1 MPPAREQ
8 PASVGQRVL
17 WMMEHFNGTGGT
29 LNSHLLYRVRGP
41 IDLPRLRRAL
51 EFVAVRHESLRTTF
65 KAGRP
70 LTRMIHDVPLI
81 EFRESDLRQ
90 SADAADR
97 AARDIGGQL
106 RRRFGLDDDP
116 LRCFAY
122 RLGRDEH
129 VLAILTHHLATDGW
143 SAGVISRDLGAA
155 YRRVAGEP
163 VELPEPGW
171 QYSDFVDWQRTR
183 LQGGRLRA
191 LQAAWLD
198 KLEGVEL
205 PRLPTAPGPVRSK
218 SASGIEWE
226 WIDPRTAGR
235 LRRLAPELGA
245 TPFVLL
251 LSAFYVTLHRLT
263 GQRDLAV
270 ASLMA
275 NRGHPKARATVGFL
289 ANMVLLRTSF
299 ASARTFPDLVREAT
313 RTSLHALRHQEL
325 PCQLLPAHLFA
336 GLPGRPHDVVFQ
348 MLARESLSLTID
360 GLDITPM
367 APPDGVAHRFD
378 LEFLLGPTR
387 QDGLHVMVRYAAD
400 RFDPRWVRDLAATF
414 RGLVEDISRDKAVH
428 LEGG

>member
-1 MPPAREQ
+1 
-8 PASVGQRVL
+8 VGQRVL
-17 WMMEHFNGTGGT
+17 WMMEHFNGAGGT

-41 IDLPRLRRAL
+41 VDLPRLRRAL
-51 EFVAVRHESLRTTF
+51 EFVAIRHESLRTTF
-65 KAGRP
+65 RAGRP
-70 LTRMIHDVPLI
+70 LTRVIHDVPLI
-81 EFRESDLRQ
+81 KFDETDLRR
-90 SADAADR
+90 SADAASHV
-97 AARDIGGQL
+97 AQNINGQL
-106 RRRFGLDDDP
+106 RKRLRLEDEP

-155 YRRVAGEP
+155 YRLVAGEP
-163 VELPEPGW
+163 AELPELGW
-171 QYSDFVDWQRTR
+171 QYSDFVAWQRTR
-183 LQGGRLRA
+183 LQGGNLQK

-198 KLEGVEL
+198 KLQGLEL
-205 PRLPTAPGPVRSK
+205 PRLPRAIQPSG
-218 SASGIEWE
+218 AGSGIEWE
-226 WIDPRTAGR
+226 WIDPETTGR
-235 LRRLAPELGA
+235 LRQLAPRLEA

-251 LSAFYVTLHRLT
+251 LSAFYITLHRVT

-299 ASARTFPDLVREAT
+299 PGANTFHDLVREAT

-336 GLPGRPHDVVFQ
+336 GLPGRPYDVVFQ
-348 MLARESLSLTID
+348 LLARESLSLTID
-360 GLDITPM
+360 GLEITPM

-400 RFDPRWVRDLAATF
+400 RFDPLWVRDLAATF
-414 RGLVEDISRDKAVH
+414 RGLVEDISRDKAVP
-428 LEGG
+428 LEGR

>member
-1 MPPAREQ
+1 MSPAREQ

-29 LNSHLLYRVRGP
+29 LNSHQLYRVRGP
-41 IDLPRLRRAL
+41 VDLPRLRLAL
-51 EFVAVRHESLRTTF
+51 ELVAIRHESLRTTF
-65 KAGRP
+65 RAGRP
-70 LTRMIHDVPLI
+70 LTRVIHDVPLI
-81 EFRESDLRQ
+81 QFHDSDLRR
-90 SADAADR
+90 SADAAADVD
-97 AARDIGGQL
+97 RDIKGQL
-106 RRRFGLDDDP
+106 RRRFSLEDEP

-163 VELPEPGW
+163 AELSELGW
-171 QYSDFVDWQRTR
+171 QYSDFVAWQRAQ
-183 LQGGRLRA
+183 LQGGHLRA
-191 LQAAWLD
+191 LQAAWQD
-198 KLEGVEL
+198 KLQGLEL
-205 PRLPTAPGPVRSK
+205 PRLPDAVEPARAP
-218 SASGIEWE
+218 SASGIEWG
-226 WIDPRTAGR
+226 WIDPETVGM
-235 LRRLAPELGA
+235 LRRLAPQLGA
-245 TPFVLL
+245 TPFALL
-251 LSAFYVTLHRLT
+251 LSAFYIMLHRVT

-299 ASARTFPDLVREAT
+299 PSARTFPDLVREAA

-325 PCQLLPAHLFA
+325 PCQLLPPHLFA

-348 MLARESLSLTID
+348 MLARESLGLTID

-367 APPDGVAHRFD
+367 PPPDGVAHRFD

-387 QDGLHVMVRYAAD
+387 QDGLHVMVRYAAH
-400 RFDPRWVRDLAATF
+400 RFDPRWVRDLAATY
-414 RGLVEDISRDKAVH
+414 RGLVEDISRGKAVP
-428 LEGG
+428 LAG

>member
-8 PASVGQRVL
+8 PASVGQRAL
-17 WMMEHFNGTGGT
+17 WMMEHFNGAGGT

-41 IDLPRLRRAL
+41 VDLPRLRRAL
-51 EFVAVRHESLRTTF
+51 EFVAIRHESLRTTF
-65 KAGRP
+65 RAGRP
-70 LTRMIHDVPLI
+70 LTRVIHDVPLI
-81 EFRESDLRQ
+81 GFHESDLSQ
-90 SADAADR
+90 SADAA
-97 AARDIGGQL
+97 ARVAQHINGQL
-106 RRRFGLDDDP
+106 RRRFSLEDEP

-163 VELPEPGW
+163 AELPELGW
-171 QYSDFVDWQRTR
+171 QYSDFVAWQRTR
-183 LQGGRLRA
+183 LQGPRLRA
-191 LQAAWLD
+191 LQSAWLD
-198 KLEGVEL
+198 KLQGLEL
-205 PRLPTAPGPVRSK
+205 PRLPHAADPSK
-218 SASGIEWE
+218 PRSASGIEWE
-226 WIDPRTAGR
+226 WIDPETTGR
-235 LRRLAPELGA
+235 LRRLAPQLEA

-251 LSAFYVTLHRLT
+251 LSAFYVTLHRVT

-299 ASARTFPDLVREAT
+299 PDAHAFPDLVREAT

-325 PCQLLPAHLFA
+325 PCQLLPPHLFA

-360 GLDITPM
+360 GLEITPM

-387 QDGLHVMVRYAAD
+387 TDGLHVMVRYAAD
-400 RFDPRWVRDLAATF
+400 RFDPPWVRDLAATF
-414 RGLVEDISRDKAVH
+414 RGLVEDISRDKAVP
-428 LEGG
+428 LESH